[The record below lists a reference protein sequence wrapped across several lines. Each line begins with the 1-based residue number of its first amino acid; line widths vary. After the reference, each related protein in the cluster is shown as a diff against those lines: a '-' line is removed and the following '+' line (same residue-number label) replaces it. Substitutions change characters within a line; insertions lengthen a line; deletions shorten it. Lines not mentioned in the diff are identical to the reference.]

1 MTEVLT
7 PRFDDFIILNS
18 GERIYPQE
26 LEDFYTKD
34 APVKEMCVFYS
45 LRNAW
50 RQEIKSP
57 VGHHSA

>member
-34 APVKEMCVFYS
+34 RPCQRDVCFYS

-57 VGHHSA
+57 LGHHSA